1 MMVELKGLFFA
12 PLARVLSYIADNR
25 DTQGIHEVATRL
37 ACNQR
42 RRPPKPCQLRHFN
55 LNSARN

>member
-12 PLARVLSYIADNR
+12 PLARVLSFIADNR

-42 RRPPKPCQLRHFN
+42 RRNHPSLVSFVT
-55 LNSARN
+55 LT